1 MTIANIFNLVALLV
15 TLATVFGYVNHRW
28 LRLPHTIGLVVIAL
42 TVSIC
47 LLVVDAIVPALGIE
61 TTVRL
66 TLIDIDFEDVLMKGI
81 LSFLLFAGALHV
93 DLEALLKHRW
103 AISTLA
109 TVGIVISTVVVAT
122 LMHFGFSALGLHL
135 PFGQCL
141 VFGALISPTDPIA
154 VMSILKKINVPQS
167 LEAKIAGESL
177 LNDGVGVVLFTVL
190 VALTTGGE
198 HSLTLTGA
206 LNLFLLEAIG
216 GVAFGLATGY
226 LAYSTMKA
234 IDDYHLEI
242 LVTLSL
248 VMGTYSIASFLH
260 VSGPLAVVIAGLF
273 IGNQGKRFAMSES
286 TRQHVDTFWIMIDE
300 ILNSLLFLAIGFEIV
315 AITITGSIISAIALT
330 VPIVLLAR
338 LVAVA
343 GPITTLGLR
352 QEFSRGVIP
361 ILTWGGLRGG
371 ISVALA
377 LSLPENPHKPLLLAI
392 TYGVVIFSIVVQGLT
407 LERVVR
413 ATTRA

>member
-15 TLATVFGYVNHRW
+15 ALATVFGYVNHRW

-66 TLIDIDFEDVLMKGI
+66 TLINIDFEDVLMKGI

-93 DLEALLKHRW
+93 DLDALLKHRW

-122 LMHFGFSALGLHL
+122 LMHFGLSALGLYL

-167 LEAKIAGESL
+167 LETKIAGESL

-198 HSLTLTGA
+198 HPLTFTGA
-206 LNLFLLEAIG
+206 LNLFLLEAVG
-216 GVAFGLATGY
+216 GVAFGLVTGY

-248 VMGTYSIASFLH
+248 VMGTYSVASFLH

-300 ILNSLLFLAIGFEIV
+300 ILNSLLFLA
-315 AITITGSIISAIALT
+315 
-330 VPIVLLAR
+330 
-338 LVAVA
+338 
-343 GPITTLGLR
+343 
-352 QEFSRGVIP
+352 
-361 ILTWGGLRGG
+361 
-371 ISVALA
+371 
-377 LSLPENPHKPLLLAI
+377 
-392 TYGVVIFSIVVQGLT
+392 
-407 LERVVR
+407 
-413 ATTRA
+413 

>member
-15 TLATVFGYVNHRW
+15 ALATVFGYVNHRW

-66 TLIDIDFEDVLMKGI
+66 TLINIDFEDVLMKGI

-93 DLEALLKHRW
+93 DLDALLKHRW

-122 LMHFGFSALGLHL
+122 LMHFGLSALGLYL

-167 LEAKIAGESL
+167 LETKIAGESL

-206 LNLFLLEAIG
+206 LNLFLLEAVG
-216 GVAFGLATGY
+216 GVAFGLVTGY

-248 VMGTYSIASFLH
+248 VMGTYSVASFLH

-273 IGNQGKRFAMSES
+273 IGNQGKRLAMSES
-286 TRQHVDTFWIMIDE
+286 TRQHIDTFWIMIDE

-315 AITITGSIISAIALT
+315 AITITGSIVGAIALA

-377 LSLPENPHKPLLLAI
+377 LSLPESPHKPLLLAI
-392 TYGVVIFSIVVQGLT
+392 TYGVVIFSIVIQGLT
-407 LERVVR
+407 IERVVR
-413 ATTRA
+413 ATARP